1 MLRSQDELNTTSTS
15 WIPWI
20 GYGWKNARP
29 SSSVRDS
36 WSCLSDLW
44 DSQSTANPITVQC
57 KECKWYFTKLCCN
70 MNLAMCNLPSN
81 MKSSSHKTWQA
92 SLLFL
97 KPLQIQNL
105 KRKKWGDMAIYI
117 PPPSKEVGG
126 HGERVPHQIS
136 RFRTV
141 RRRAVSAMVVAN
153 VLCEKMS
160 VFEIL
165 WRLDYKGCL
174 LHKCFCCH
182 PDGQWRV
189 FPVRQDFS
197 FSI

>member
-1 MLRSQDELNTTSTS
+1 MLRSQDELNTTFTS

-44 DSQSTANPITVQC
+44 DSQSTANPMTVQC
-57 KECKWYFTKLCCN
+57 KEGKWYFTKLCCN

-117 PPPSKEVGG
+117 PPRLKKWGDTGNVSPTKFRGLGQFGDEPLRRWWS
-126 HGERVPHQIS
+126 QI
-136 RFRTV
+136 FY
-141 RRRAVSAMVVAN
+141 A
-153 VLCEKMS
+153 KKW
-160 VFEIL
+160 VFLKYFE
-165 WRLDYKGCL
+165 G
-174 LHKCFCCH
+174 
-182 PDGQWRV
+182 
-189 FPVRQDFS
+189 
-197 FSI
+197 